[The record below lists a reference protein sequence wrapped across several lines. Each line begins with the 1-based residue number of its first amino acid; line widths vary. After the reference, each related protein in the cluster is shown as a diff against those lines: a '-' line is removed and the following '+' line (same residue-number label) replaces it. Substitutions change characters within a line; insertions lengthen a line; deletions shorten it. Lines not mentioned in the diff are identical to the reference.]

1 MKIKYAALEKS
12 FLNKVRGEQK
22 RLLSSVQDAHYAAIT
37 GATQPY
43 RRVLGTIRSALVE
56 IDKKDL

>member
-22 RLLSSVQDAHYAAIT
+22 RLLSSIQDTHYAAIT

-43 RRVLGTIRSALVE
+43 KRVLETISSALVE
-56 IDKKDL
+56 IDKKEG